1 MQFSGFRSV
10 IGTMWAM
17 VDEDGQDLSEHFYG
31 NMFAAGVESASYEKS
46 ARALRYATQ
55 KLRAKKGISLERWV
69 NFVHYGA

>member
-17 VDEDGQDLSEHFYG
+17 VDEDGRDLSEHFYSK
-31 NMFAAGVESASYEKS
+31 MFAAGVENASYEKS
-46 ARALRYATQ
+46 ASALRYATQ
-55 KLRAKKGISLERWV
+55 KLRATKGISLERWV

>member
-17 VDEDGQDLSEHFYG
+17 VDEDGKDLSEHFY
-31 NMFAAGVESASYEKS
+31 NRMFAAGAQVASYEKS
-46 ARALRYATQ
+46 ASALRHATQ
-55 KLRAKKGISLERWV
+55 KLRAKRGISLERWV